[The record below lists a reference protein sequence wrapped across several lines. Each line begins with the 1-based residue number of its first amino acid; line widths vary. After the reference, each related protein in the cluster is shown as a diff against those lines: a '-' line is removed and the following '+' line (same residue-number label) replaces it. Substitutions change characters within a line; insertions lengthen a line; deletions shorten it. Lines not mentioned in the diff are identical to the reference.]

1 MDDQTK
7 RDQIREAVVE
17 TCLISFS
24 PPEGDKVRGSRT
36 RQVAPEDYQP
46 EEDKEQVVE
55 EEMKNVTEE
64 DKEQVVQE
72 EMKNEP
78 EGDKE
83 QVVEDIKKNEPEEDK
98 KQVVQ
103 EEKKNVTDEDKK

>member
-17 TCLISFS
+17 TCMISFS
-24 PPEGDKVRGSRT
+24 PPYGDKVRGTRT
-36 RQVAPEDYQP
+36 RQVVPEDYEP

-55 EEMKNVTEE
+55 EEKKNVTEE

-72 EMKNEP
+72 EKKNEP
-78 EGDKE
+78 EGDK
-83 QVVEDIKKNEPEEDK
+83 
-98 KQVVQ
+98 KQVAV
-103 EEKKNVTDEDKK
+103 EEKKNVTDEDKE